1 MSTKIETKNPG
12 EETPKADAPKT
23 AEVTRWFGPVIDA
36 LKDLDGSAKPKYVKN
51 RIIAKLNL
59 PEDMVN
65 ETYKK
70 SGNKKFASQIRWAR
84 EYLKQ
89 YNLIDGSERGTWT
102 LTEKGKN
109 TVMTNELVKKI
120 YKEVGNRLTTKNK
133 ENSGTLSKK
142 NNYWIWSPGRNAS
155 KWDEFYENK
164 MMGISNTK
172 WEKLDDLNQYAN
184 KDAINQK
191 IRELGGTKI
200 PINDSLAMW
209 EFAKVIQKG
218 DIVFAKNGMREII
231 GRGVVDSEYK
241 FDSNRDEYKHIR
253 TVKWSNKGVW
263 QNPRRNAPMK
273 TLTKLKQGKDTNYIQ
288 SLEALFKGE
297 NKSEGGTA
305 LVTYSREDY
314 LAEVFMEGTE
324 YDRLVRLIET
334 KKNVILQGPPGVGK
348 TFASKRLAYSIM
360 EKRDEKR
367 IMMVQFHQNYS
378 YEDFIMG
385 FRPSKESFE
394 LNYGPFYEFCQ
405 TAKDHTD
412 QKYFFMIDEINR
424 GNLSKIFGELLML
437 IENDKRDQKLRLLYK
452 NELFSV
458 PRNVHLIGLMNTA
471 DRSLALMDY
480 ALRRR
485 FAFYEMKPA
494 FDSVGFKKI
503 IEKFKDTKFP
513 KLIEA
518 VKALNEKISKD
529 ENLGEG
535 FRIGHSFFCP
545 GDDIGADEI
554 NVWLKSVVEFEL
566 LPLLNEYWFDEKSK
580 IQNWINDHQ
589 EALT

>member
-1 MSTKIETKNPG
+1 MSTKNETKNPG
-12 EETPKADAPKT
+12 EESPKADAHKM

-36 LKDLDGSAKPKYVKN
+36 LKDLGGSAKPKDVVN

-59 PEDMVN
+59 PDNVVS
-65 ETYKK
+65 ETYEI
-70 SGNKKFASQIRWAR
+70 SGNNKFASQIRWAR

-89 YNLIDGSERGTWT
+89 YNLIDDGSKRGTWT

-120 YKEVGNRLTTKNK
+120 YKEVGNRSTTKNK

-142 NNYWIWSPGRNAS
+142 NNYWIYSPGVGAS
-155 KWDEFYENK
+155 KWDEFYQQGI
-164 MMGISNTK
+164 MGIG
-172 WEKLDDLNQYAN
+172 WEKLGDLNQYAN
-184 KDAINQK
+184 QDAISQK
-191 IRELGGTKI
+191 MRELGKI
-200 PINDSLAMW
+200 ENPINDSLAVW

-218 DIVFAKNGMREII
+218 DIVFAKNGMLEII
-231 GRGVVDSEYK
+231 GRGIVESEYE
-241 FDSNRDEYKHIR
+241 FDSDRDEYKHIR
-253 TVKWSNKGVW
+253 KIIWTNKGVW
-263 QNPRRNAPMK
+263 SHPDGKAPVK
-273 TLTKLKQGKDTNYIQ
+273 TLTKLEKNTNSIRL
-288 SLEALFKGE
+288 LEELFKGE
-297 NKSEGGTA
+297 DKSEEETA
-305 LVTYSREDY
+305 LVTYSRKDF
-314 LAEVFMEGTE
+314 LAEVFMEDTE

-360 EKRDEKR
+360 GKKDEKR
-367 IMMVQFHQNYS
+367 VMMVQFHQNYS

-405 TAKDHTD
+405 TAKDHTG
-412 QKYFFMIDEINR
+412 QKYFFIIDEINR

-437 IENDKRDQKLRLLYK
+437 IENDKRGEKLRLLYE

-458 PRNVHLIGLMNTA
+458 PPNVHLIGLMNTA
-471 DRSLALMDY
+471 DRSLALIDY

-494 FDSVGFKKI
+494 FDSDGFKKI
-503 IEKFKDTKFP
+503 IEEHNDTKFP
-513 KLIEA
+513 KLINA
-518 VKALNEKISKD
+518 VKDLNDAISKD

-535 FRIGHSFFCP
+535 FSIGHSYFCP
-545 GDDIGADEI
+545 DDDIGADKI

-566 LPLLNEYWFDEKSK
+566 LPLLNEYWFDEKGK
-580 IQNWINDHQ
+580 IQNWKDNLHN
-589 EALT
+589 ALK

>member
-12 EETPKADAPKT
+12 EETPKADAHKM

-36 LKDLDGSAKPKYVKN
+36 LKDLGGSAKPKDVVN

-59 PEDMVN
+59 PDNVVS
-65 ETYKK
+65 ETYEI
-70 SGNKKFASQIRWAR
+70 SGNNKFASQIRWAR

-89 YNLIDGSERGTWT
+89 YNLIDDGSKRGTWT

-142 NNYWIWSPGRNAS
+142 NNYWIYSPGEGAS
-155 KWDEFYENK
+155 KWDEFYQQGI
-164 MMGISNTK
+164 MGIGWDN
-172 WEKLDDLNQYAN
+172 LGDLNQYAN
-184 KDAINQK
+184 QDAISQK
-191 IRELGGTKI
+191 MRELGKTKI

-218 DIVFAKNGMREII
+218 DIVFAKNGMLEII
-231 GRGVVDSEYK
+231 GRGIVESEYE
-241 FDSNRDEYKHIR
+241 FDSDRDEYKHIR
-253 TVKWSNKGVW
+253 KVIWTNKGVW
-263 QNPRRNAPMK
+263 SHPDGKAPMK
-273 TLTKLKQGKDTNYIQ
+273 TLTKLGKDTNYIQ
-288 SLEALFKGE
+288 SLETLFKGE

-305 LVTYSREDY
+305 LVTYSRKDF

-360 EKRDEKR
+360 GEKDEKR
-367 IMMVQFHQNYS
+367 VMMVQFHQNYS

-385 FRPSKESFE
+385 FRPNKESFK
-394 LNYGPFYEFCQ
+394 LTSGPFYEFCKEAQ
-405 TAKDHTD
+405 DD
-412 QKYFFMIDEINR
+412 IEQDYFFIIDEINR

-437 IENDKRDQKLRLLYK
+437 IENDKRGEKLRLLYE

-471 DRSLALMDY
+471 DRSLAMIDY

-485 FAFYEMKPA
+485 FAFYEMRPA
-494 FDSVGFKKI
+494 FDSDGFKKL
-503 IEKFKDTKFP
+503 IEKYKGTKFP
-513 KLIEA
+513 KLIDS
-518 VKALNEKISKD
+518 VKALNKKISED
-529 ENLGEG
+529 ENLGDG
-535 FRIGHSFFCP
+535 FNIGHSYFCP
-545 GDDIGADEI
+545 DDNVNSDEI
-554 NVWLKSVVEFEL
+554 NDWLKSVIEFEL
-566 LPLLNEYWFDEKSK
+566 IPLLNEYWFDEKSK
-580 IQNWINDHQ
+580 IQDWINDHK